1 MKMEIV
7 QVYIKKKYRAKLA
20 YLALDLKK
28 PPTEIVRDAFEAYM
42 EDLTK
47 LEESRAEVEELSK

>member
-1 MKMEIV
+1 MEIV

-28 PPTEIVRDAFEAYM
+28 KPSEIVREWFEARM
-42 EDLTK
+42 V
-47 LEESRAEVEELSK
+47 LEETKETS

>member
-1 MKMEIV
+1 MEIV

-28 PPTEIVRDAFEAYM
+28 KPSEIVREWFEARM
-42 EDLTK
+42 DLKDVREEVEDLSN
-47 LEESRAEVEELSK
+47 E